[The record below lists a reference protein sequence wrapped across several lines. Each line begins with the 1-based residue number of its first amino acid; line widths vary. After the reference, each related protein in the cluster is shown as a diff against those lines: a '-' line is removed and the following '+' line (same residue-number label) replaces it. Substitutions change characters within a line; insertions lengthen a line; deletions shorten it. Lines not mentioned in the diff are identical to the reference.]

1 MDRKL
6 FFSYIQNMQTNNPDM
21 IGFQN
26 SMTKNS
32 WQKPKSIVETNNKG
46 RAVKLVDGEL
56 VYTEF
61 NRIADAAEEA
71 AKEAYNNLIPQIE
84 GPFHGFVHNPDKANS
99 GVETFTASSGDV
111 LYPIDA
117 GTHLHGHLPRGL
129 SDEEAEEAQE
139 RFIDAINKRHESEMR
154 GQQAVGR
161 YEADEDLRDTQA
173 HTLHRQGIILPK
185 AP

>member
-32 WQKPKSIVETNNKG
+32 WLKPKSIVETNNKG

-84 GPFHGFVHNPDKANS
+84 GPFHGFVHDPDKAYS

-129 SDEEAEEAQE
+129 SDEEAEEAQG
-139 RFIDAINKRHESEMR
+139 RFIDAINKHHESQMR
-154 GQQAVGR
+154 GQQAVKQ
-161 YEADEDLRDTQA
+161 YEADQDLGDMQVNA
-173 HTLHRQGIILPK
+173 LQRQGRFLPK